1 MFTAFDIC
9 TPCLGEVHCIH
20 VYLHLIFVAQY
31 TWTCRKVQ
39 FREDEFVVCIKGSQL
54 INSRVGKLTFLFAQ
68 GKAKEELKSKKNK
81 KQQNHKKNRKSTV
94 TTPVQEVF
102 NLAVRK

>member
-1 MFTAFDIC
+1 M
-9 TPCLGEVHCIH
+9 
-20 VYLHLIFVAQY
+20 
-31 TWTCRKVQ
+31 
-39 FREDEFVVCIKGSQL
+39 
-54 INSRVGKLTFLFAQ
+54 FAQ